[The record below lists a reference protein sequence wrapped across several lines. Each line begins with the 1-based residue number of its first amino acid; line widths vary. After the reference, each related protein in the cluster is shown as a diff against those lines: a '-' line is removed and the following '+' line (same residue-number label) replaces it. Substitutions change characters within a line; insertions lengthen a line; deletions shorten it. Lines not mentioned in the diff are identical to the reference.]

1 MEINI
6 IVNIPIISIII
17 PTYKPGEYFE
27 ECLKSIALQDY
38 DTLCFEVIIILNG
51 DKEPYYSSI
60 NRYIFQYNNI
70 NIKLI
75 YTPIPGVSNAR
86 NIGIDNSLGSYVT
99 FIDDDDTIDTNYL
112 SCLNTYANDSTI
124 VLSNVNAF
132 GKRHEKFFL
141 NNWISRI
148 SNNTNDLPTYKLR
161 SILSVPWAKL
171 IPARAI
177 EGRRYDVRFKNGED
191 SLFITSL
198 TNNITDYVIA
208 EETSYNVRM
217 REGSAS
223 RKKINLFSIWKTCF
237 LLCVEYISIFLSD
250 YKQYDFKLFSLR
262 IPGVIKHSIQLSRN
276 R

>member
-1 MEINI
+1 MD
-6 IVNIPIISIII
+6 IPKISIII

-38 DTLCFEVIIILNG
+38 DAHCFEVIIILNG
-51 DKEPYYSSI
+51 DKEPYSSSI
-60 NRYIFQYNNI
+60 NRYIDQYNNI

-75 YTPIPGVSNAR
+75 YTPVPGVSNAR
-86 NIGIDNSLGSYVT
+86 NIGIDNSHGCYVT
-99 FIDDDDTIDTNYL
+99 FIDDDDTIDSNYL
-112 SCLNTYANDSTI
+112 SCLNTYANDSTM

-132 GKRHEKFFL
+132 GNHHEKFFL
-141 NNWISRI
+141 SNWISRI
-148 SNNTNDLPTYKLR
+148 SKSANDLPPYKQR

-177 EGRRYDVRFKNGED
+177 GGRRYDVRFKNGED

-198 TNNITDYVIA
+198 TNNITDYIIV
-208 EETSYNVRM
+208 EGTKYNVRM

-223 RKKINLFSIWKTCF
+223 RRKINLFSIWKTCF
-237 LLCVEYISIFLSD
+237 LLCVEYISIFFSD
-250 YKQYDFKLFSLR
+250 YKQYDFKLFFLR